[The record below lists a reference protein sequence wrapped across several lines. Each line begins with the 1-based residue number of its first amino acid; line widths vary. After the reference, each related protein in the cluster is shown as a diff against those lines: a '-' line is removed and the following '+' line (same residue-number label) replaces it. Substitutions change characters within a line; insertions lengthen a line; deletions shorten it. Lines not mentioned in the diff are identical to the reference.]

1 MCRKKRCFVPSLTAE
16 KGCVDSVVPLCWAGL
31 FAEGLRRKD
40 SDVEQTVPG
49 WRSVKNGA
57 CAAFLVGAAFL
68 VAQAARANT
77 AQMSNV
83 TLLGVDQPSLPSL
96 PLLPGLLA
104 RALRGSTT
112 PLMGGPMS
120 QLDRFA
126 VTLARQTATD
136 YTSDASWAQL
146 LTRMDASGI
155 LKVTILGMST
165 TAGCGAPWTADE
177 PTEHWCDF
185 QRSWVRH
192 WHERMRQHLQPS
204 TELRL
209 RVEYKNAVGGSYF
222 GHCTHAHVDAD
233 SDIIVLEWMANAWD
247 SVILLNE
254 TLHAIRR
261 AAPRVS
267 NLFFVHWPPHHL
279 QGQNWKDTA
288 HKLDLL
294 ARHHAAISVTIDAR
308 DIATLMAVGRASQ
321 MHANADGLLELVT
334 SHNLSDACE
343 TRLKSRS
350 AELESRSAE
359 LKSRSA
365 ELKSRR
371 SWATSKCRKVHH
383 LRAKE
388 RLGAFFADSTHPNS
402 AGHWLLGTG
411 AAAVLSD
418 RLEVAAARRRRST
431 PATTPEGASASA
443 NERRDEITFNDR
455 GAPISASISAPI
467 PAAISASIS
476 ASGAPEACLRS
487 AEQLTVRSSSTQWRL
502 VDDGM
507 QKRVPKLGLA
517 STTIG
522 DELRLALPTVVPRG
536 MSCATAVVTLG
547 YLASARDEQGAIEI
561 GCDGCPCGPY
571 GYIAS
576 YFRAFPFPIL
586 DTHIRT
592 HASLGVG
599 GNVSVSAEYSFV
611 VGQNASS
618 DCSLVLRHRASRLT
632 SRQFRGP
639 RGSRFSSRVR
649 VDSLYVREAQRSDER
664 GLREVPEARAYLQ
677 FRDACAAS
685 RLVKYSG
692 R

>member
-1 MCRKKRCFVPSLTAE
+1 MRAPRRNADLSIRPSMHICRIRNSPSGFVMKCNACVASHSLDASRNAL
-16 KGCVDSVVPLCWAGL
+16 VRSVVCCLL
-31 FAEGLRRKD
+31 VR
-40 SDVEQTVPG
+40 
-49 WRSVKNGA
+49 
-57 CAAFLVGAAFL
+57 AAFLLAH
-68 VAQAARANT
+68 ANT
-77 AQMSNV
+77 AHMSV
-83 TLLGVDQPSLPSL
+83 QLLGVDQPSLPPL

-104 RALRGSTT
+104 RALSGSTT
-112 PLMGGPMS
+112 PLKGDS
-120 QLDRFA
+120 FSKLERFA

-146 LTRMDASGI
+146 LTRMDASGL

-165 TAGCGAPWTADE
+165 TAGCGAPWAADE
-177 PTEHWCDF
+177 PTEEWCDF

-192 WHERMRQHLQPS
+192 WHERMRQQLQPS

-222 GHCTHAHVDAD
+222 GHCTHTHVDAD
-233 SDIIVLEWMANAWD
+233 SDIIVLEWMANAWN
-247 SVILLNE
+247 SIILLNK

-261 AAPRVS
+261 AAPHVS
-267 NLFFVHWPPHHL
+267 NLYFVHWPPQHL
-279 QGQNWKDTA
+279 QGRNWKDTA

-308 DIATLMAVGRASQ
+308 DNRTLMAVGLASQ

-350 AELESRSAE
+350 SR
-359 LKSRSA
+359 
-365 ELKSRR
+365 
-371 SWATSKCRKVHH
+371 ATSECRRVHH
-383 LRAKE
+383 QRAKV

-418 RLEVAAARRRRST
+418 RLGVAAARRRR
-431 PATTPEGASASA
+431 TTPEGAASA
-443 NERRDEITFNDR
+443 NERRDEIAFNDR
-455 GAPISASISAPI
+455 GTAISAPI
-467 PAAISASIS
+467 STSISASMD

-487 AEQLTVRSSSTQWRL
+487 ADQLTVRSSSTQWRL

-547 YLASARDEQGAIEI
+547 YLASARDEQGAIVI
-561 GCDGCPCGPY
+561 GCDGCPCGPC
-571 GYIAS
+571 GS
-576 YFRAFPFPIL
+576 GYFRAYPFPML

-618 DCSLVLRHRASRLT
+618 DCSLVLRHYASRLT

-639 RGSRFSSRVR
+639 RGSRFASRVR

-664 GLREVPEARAYLQ
+664 GLRKMPEAREYLR

-685 RLVKYSG
+685 RRG
-692 R
+692 

>member
-1 MCRKKRCFVPSLTAE
+1 MFPSEFPIGFRNECKRCVRRIALIECFE
-16 KGCVDSVVPLCWAGL
+16 KALSCSCLLV
-31 FAEGLRRKD
+31 R
-40 SDVEQTVPG
+40 
-49 WRSVKNGA
+49 
-57 CAAFLVGAAFL
+57 AATLLAH
-68 VAQAARANT
+68 ANT
-77 AQMSNV
+77 AHMSV
-83 TLLGVDQPSLPSL
+83 QLLGMDQPSLPPL

-104 RALRGSTT
+104 RALSGSTT
-112 PLMGGPMS
+112 PLKGDS
-120 QLDRFA
+120 FSKLERFA

-146 LTRMDASGI
+146 LTRMDASG
-155 LKVTILGMST
+155 LLTVTILGMST
-165 TAGCGAPWTADE
+165 TAGCGAPWAADE

-192 WHERMRQHLQPS
+192 WQERMRQQLQPS

-222 GHCTHAHVDAD
+222 GHCTHTHVDAD

-247 SVILLNE
+247 SIILLNK
-254 TLHAIRR
+254 TLNAIRR
-261 AAPRVS
+261 AAPHVS
-267 NLFFVHWPPHHL
+267 NLYFVHWPPQHL

-308 DIATLMAVGRASQ
+308 DNRTLMAVGLASQ

-350 AELESRSAE
+350 SR
-359 LKSRSA
+359 
-365 ELKSRR
+365 
-371 SWATSKCRKVHH
+371 ATSKCRRVHH
-383 LRAKE
+383 QRAKV

-418 RLEVAAARRRRST
+418 RLGVAAARRRR
-431 PATTPEGASASA
+431 TTPEGAASA
-443 NERRDEITFNDR
+443 NERRDEIAFNDR
-455 GAPISASISAPI
+455 GTAISAPI
-467 PAAISASIS
+467 STSISASMD

-487 AEQLTVRSSSTQWRL
+487 ADQVTVRSSSTQWRL

-522 DELRLALPTVVPRG
+522 DELRLALPTVVRRG

-547 YLASARDEQGAIEI
+547 YLASARDEQGAIVI
-561 GCDGCPCGPY
+561 GCDGCPCGPC
-571 GYIAS
+571 GS
-576 YFRAFPFPIL
+576 GYFRAYPFPML

-618 DCSLVLRHRASRLT
+618 DCSLVLRHNASRLT

-639 RGSRFSSRVR
+639 RGSRFASRVR

-664 GLREVPEARAYLQ
+664 GLRNLPEAREYLR

-685 RLVKYSG
+685 RRG
-692 R
+692 

>member
-1 MCRKKRCFVPSLTAE
+1 M
-16 KGCVDSVVPLCWAGL
+16 
-31 FAEGLRRKD
+31 
-40 SDVEQTVPG
+40 
-49 WRSVKNGA
+49 
-57 CAAFLVGAAFL
+57 
-68 VAQAARANT
+68 
-77 AQMSNV
+77 
-83 TLLGVDQPSLPSL
+83 
-96 PLLPGLLA
+96 
-104 RALRGSTT
+104 
-112 PLMGGPMS
+112 
-120 QLDRFA
+120 
-126 VTLARQTATD
+126 
-136 YTSDASWAQL
+136 
-146 LTRMDASGI
+146 
-155 LKVTILGMST
+155 
-165 TAGCGAPWTADE
+165 
-177 PTEHWCDF
+177 
-185 QRSWVRH
+185 
-192 WHERMRQHLQPS
+192 
-204 TELRL
+204 
-209 RVEYKNAVGGSYF
+209 GGSYF

-233 SDIIVLEWMANAWD
+233 SDIVVLEWMANAWD
-247 SVILLNE
+247 SIILLNE

-261 AAPRVS
+261 AAPHVS
-267 NLFFVHWPPHHL
+267 NLYFVHWPPQHL

-308 DIATLMAVGRASQ
+308 DNRTLMAVGLASQ

-350 AELESRSAE
+350 SR
-359 LKSRSA
+359 
-365 ELKSRR
+365 
-371 SWATSKCRKVHH
+371 ATSKCRRVHH
-383 LRAKE
+383 QRAKV

-418 RLEVAAARRRRST
+418 RLGVAAARRRR
-431 PATTPEGASASA
+431 TTPEGAASA
-443 NERRDEITFNDR
+443 NERRDEIAFNDR
-455 GAPISASISAPI
+455 GTAISAPI
-467 PAAISASIS
+467 STSISASMD

-487 AEQLTVRSSSTQWRL
+487 ADQVTVRSSSTQWRL

-522 DELRLALPTVVPRG
+522 DELRLALPTVVRRG

-547 YLASARDEQGAIEI
+547 YLASARDEQGAIVI
-561 GCDGCPCGPY
+561 GCDGCPCGPC
-571 GYIAS
+571 GS
-576 YFRAFPFPIL
+576 GYFRAYPFPML

-618 DCSLVLRHRASRLT
+618 DCSLVLRHNASRLT

-639 RGSRFSSRVR
+639 RGSRFASRVR

-664 GLREVPEARAYLQ
+664 GLRNLPEAREYLR

-685 RLVKYSG
+685 RRG
-692 R
+692 

>member
-1 MCRKKRCFVPSLTAE
+1 M
-16 KGCVDSVVPLCWAGL
+16 
-31 FAEGLRRKD
+31 
-40 SDVEQTVPG
+40 
-49 WRSVKNGA
+49 SVK
-57 CAAFLVGAAFL
+57 
-68 VAQAARANT
+68 
-77 AQMSNV
+77 
-83 TLLGVDQPSLPSL
+83 LLGVDQPSLPPL

-104 RALRGSTT
+104 RALSGSTT
-112 PLMGGPMS
+112 PLEGDAFS
-120 QLDRFA
+120 KLERFA

-146 LTRMDASGI
+146 LTRMDASGL

-165 TAGCGAPWTADE
+165 TAGCGAPWAADE

-192 WHERMRQHLQPS
+192 WHERMRQQLQPS

-247 SVILLNE
+247 SIILLNE

-261 AAPRVS
+261 AAPHVS
-267 NLFFVHWPPHHL
+267 NLYFVHWPPQHL

-308 DIATLMAVGRASQ
+308 DNRTLMAVGLASQ

-343 TRLKSRS
+343 TRLNLRSSR
-350 AELESRSAE
+350 
-359 LKSRSA
+359 
-365 ELKSRR
+365 
-371 SWATSKCRKVHH
+371 ATSKCRRVHH
-383 LRAKE
+383 LRAKV

-418 RLEVAAARRRRST
+418 RLGMAAARRRQTT
-431 PATTPEGASASA
+431 PETTPEGAASA
-443 NERRDEITFNDR
+443 NERRDEIAFNER
-455 GAPISASISAPI
+455 GTAISASISASISAPI
-467 PAAISASIS
+467 STSISASMS

-487 AEQLTVRSSSTQWRL
+487 ADQLTVRSSSTQWRL
-502 VDDGM
+502 VDDGL

-547 YLASARDEQGAIEI
+547 YLASARDEQGAIVI

-571 GYIAS
+571 GYISGMS

-632 SRQFRGP
+632 SPQFRGP
-639 RGSRFSSRVR
+639 RGSRFASRVR

-664 GLREVPEARAYLQ
+664 GLREMPEAREYLQ

-685 RLVKYSG
+685 RRG
-692 R
+692 